1 MAMGNA
7 VRRLAATL
15 AVLGLAACAAPDG
28 PGTPAP
34 AATSSTIPDGVRG
47 PTVAWEA
54 GRLDADPRRLVVS
67 WTGADPAA
75 DPPDPCWVGY
85 APEVRVEPGR
95 VVVAIRSYRSRAS
108 TPRQFCPDMGFAR
121 ALSVPLHDELGSRT
135 VVDGHSGQRHRLAPV
150 PLEPS
155 WLPPGWR
162 LVLELGQTGAGG
174 GVWERTYSPGPDPG
188 GGAAGVGVA
197 EVTVA
202 DGPVAVGQPGRGWPG
217 DRIVARPAVR
227 GRRAV
232 VELSEADLL
241 MAVRWREGRR
251 GLAVRAAFPTSP
263 SDRTVAAMRDLLVR
277 IARGLH

>member
-15 AVLGLAACAAPDG
+15 VVLGLAACAAPDG
-28 PGTPAP
+28 PGAPAP
-34 AATSSTIPDGVRG
+34 AATSSTVPDGIRG

-95 VVVAIRSYRSRAS
+95 VVVAIRGYRSRVPLA
-108 TPRQFCPDMGFAR
+108 PRQFCPDMGYVRSLAV
-121 ALSVPLHDELGSRT
+121 ALPEAGAGRPVA
-135 VVDGHSGQRHRLAPV
+135 DGHDGRRHRLARV
-150 PLEPS
+150 PLAPG
-155 WLPPGWR
+155 WLPQGWK
-162 LVLELGQTGAGG
+162 LVLEYGVEGG
-174 GVWERTYSPGPDPG
+174 GDTVWERSYGPGTG
-188 GGAAGVGVA
+188 GGLAPNGVPVA
-197 EVTVA
+197 EVRLS
-202 DGPVAVGQPGRGWPG
+202 DGPPSVGRPTTESGSRV
-217 DRIVARPAVR
+217 VARPDVR
-227 GRRAV
+227 GTTATVERADAGQV
-232 VELSEADLL
+232 

-251 GLAVRAAFPTSP
+251 GLAVAATFPTTP
-263 SDRTVAAMRDLLVR
+263 SAGTVAAVQALLVR